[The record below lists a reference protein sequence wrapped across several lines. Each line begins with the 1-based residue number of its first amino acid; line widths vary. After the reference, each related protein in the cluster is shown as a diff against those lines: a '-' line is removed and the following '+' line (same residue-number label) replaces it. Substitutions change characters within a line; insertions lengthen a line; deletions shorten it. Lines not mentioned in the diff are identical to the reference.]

1 MQIPGA
7 LIDSLRS
14 ARHVM
19 VLSGAGISAESGL
32 ATFRT
37 PQTGLWER
45 FRPEELATPQA
56 FRRDPALVWGWY
68 EWRRM
73 QVMRASP
80 NPAHRA
86 VADLQSLVP
95 ELTLVTQNVDDLH
108 ERAGSERVVH
118 LHGRIGQPYCESCR
132 LPHALGPEIPDEPEN
147 GRSLDPPSCLHCKG
161 NVRPGVVW
169 FGESLPTSEWEAA
182 QDAAAR
188 CDAFFC
194 IGTSSLVQ
202 PAASLINVAM
212 HAGAIT
218 IQINPNPTGLESQVT
233 YEFPFAA
240 GTVLP
245 AIVEGLRVSVA
256 GPHKV

>member
-1 MQIPGA
+1 MRIPDE
-7 LIDSLRS
+7 LITSLRA
-14 ARHVM
+14 ARHIM

-86 VADLQSLVP
+86 VAELQSLVGD
-95 ELTLVTQNVDDLH
+95 LTVVTQNVDDLH
-108 ERAGSERVVH
+108 ERAGSQQVTH
-118 LHGRIGQPYCESCR
+118 LDGRIGQPFCEACR
-132 LPHALGPEIPDEPEN
+132 KLHVLGPGIPHEPDN
-147 GRSLDPPSCLHCKG
+147 GRSLEPPSCVHCNG
-161 NVRPGVVW
+161 RVRPGVVW
-169 FGESLPTSEWEAA
+169 FGESLPTTEWEAA
-182 QDAAAR
+182 QDAAAS
-188 CDAFFC
+188 CDVFFC
-194 IGTSSLVQ
+194 VGTSSIVQ
-202 PAASLINVAM
+202 PAASLANVAM
-212 HAGAIT
+212 RAGAVT
-218 IQINPNPTGLESQVT
+218 VQVNPNPTGLESQVT

-240 GTVLP
+240 GAVLP
-245 AIVEGLRVSVA
+245 AIIQRPRASDAISGE
-256 GPHKV
+256 